1 MQKGYLN
8 MHRYKA
14 FLKVVEVGSFTK
26 AAELLGYTQPA
37 LSQMMTA
44 LERELSMKLLY
55 RSRYGIRLTP
65 EGERLYPSVEN
76 AVRQYDAMRR
86 SADEISGLETG
97 VVRIGTVS
105 SVSAHWLPQVI
116 RAFWEKHP
124 NVQIVLHQGDYSSIQ
139 EWIRNGAVDFGFVN
153 PHAVKGLETM
163 VVKSGEFRAVVPAGH
178 PLAARE
184 TVTLEELAEEPFLLL
199 EGGVYSEPEED
210 FAAAGILPDVRL
222 RVHDDY
228 SILSM
233 VEQGMGVSILTELV
247 LHKTAYQVAAL
258 PIEPPVI
265 RTLAVVTKERR
276 ALSLAA
282 RVFIDELMTQR
293 ETLL

>member
-1 MQKGYLN
+1 

-37 LSQMMTA
+37 LSQMMTS

-65 EGERLYPSVEN
+65 EGERLYPTIEN
-76 AVRQYDAMRR
+76 AVLQYDAMRR

-97 VVRIGTVS
+97 IVRIGTVS

-116 RAFWEKHP
+116 RAFWEKYP

-139 EWIRNGAVDFGFVN
+139 EWIRTGAVDFGFVN

-163 VVKSGEFRAVVPAGH
+163 AVKSGQFRAVMPAGH
-178 PLAARE
+178 PLAERE
-184 TVTLEELAEEPFLLL
+184 CVTLEELGREPFLLV
-199 EGGVYSEPEED
+199 ESGSYSEVEEA
-210 FAAAGILPDVRL
+210 FAAAGTAPNIRL

-228 SILSM
+228 SLLSM
-233 VEQGMGVSILTELV
+233 VEQGMGVSVLTELV
-247 LHKTAYQVAAL
+247 LRKTAYNVSVL
-258 PIEPPVI
+258 PLDPPVI
-265 RTLAVVTKERR
+265 RTLAIVTKDRR
-276 ALSLAA
+276 TLPLAA
-282 RVFIDELMTQR
+282 RVFIDDLMQMR
-293 ETLL
+293 ARLL

>member
-1 MQKGYLN
+1 

-37 LSQMMTA
+37 LSQMMTS

-65 EGERLYPSVEN
+65 EGERLYPSVES

-139 EWIRNGAVDFGFVN
+139 EWVRTGAVDFGFVN
-153 PHAVKGLETM
+153 PQAVKGLETM
-163 VVKSGEFRAVVPAGH
+163 VVRSGEFRVVVPVGH
-178 PLAARE
+178 PLAAKAA
-184 TVTLEELAEEPFLLL
+184 VTLEELAGERFLLV
-199 EGGVYSEPEED
+199 EGGTFSEPEEA
-210 FAAAGILPDVRL
+210 FAAAEIVPDIKL

-228 SILSM
+228 SVLSM
-233 VEQGMGVSILTELV
+233 IEQGMGISILTELV
-247 LHKTAYQVAAL
+247 LRKTAYDVAAL
-258 PIEPPVI
+258 PIAPPI
-265 RTLAVVTKERR
+265 TRTLAVVTKDRR
-276 ALSLAA
+276 TLPLAA
-282 RVFIDELMTQR
+282 KVFIDELMAHRQQM
-293 ETLL
+293 L

>member
-1 MQKGYLN
+1 

-14 FLKVVEVGSFTK
+14 FLKVVEGGSFTR

-37 LSQMMTA
+37 LSQMMTS

-65 EGERLYPSVEN
+65 EGERLYPSVES

-86 SADEISGLETG
+86 SADEISGLDTG
-97 VVRIGTVS
+97 IVRIGTVS

-139 EWIRNGAVDFGFVN
+139 EWIRTGAVDFGFVN
-153 PHAVKGLETM
+153 PHAVKGLETV
-163 VVKSGEFRAVVPAGH
+163 VVKSGQFRAVVPAGH
-178 PLAARE
+178 PLAGKAA
-184 TVTLEELAEEPFLLL
+184 VTLEALAGEPFLLV
-199 EGGVYSEPEED
+199 ESGAYGEVEEA
-210 FAAAGILPDVRL
+210 FAAAGVTPNVRL

-228 SILSM
+228 SLLSM
-233 VEQGMGVSILTELV
+233 VEQGMGVSVLTELV
-247 LHKTAYQVAAL
+247 LRKTAYNVSVL
-258 PIEPPVI
+258 PLDPPVI
-265 RTLAVVTKERR
+265 RTLAIVTKDRR
-276 ALSLAA
+276 TLPLAA
-282 RVFIDELMTQR
+282 RVFIDD
-293 ETLL
+293 LLEMRGQLL